1 MNKVILCGRLGK
13 DLETRFTASGAA
25 VANTSL
31 ATSKKI
37 KGEEK
42 TSWHNLTFW
51 GKTAELAAQYFKKG
65 DVMMV
70 EGEIDYRTYQNK
82 DGETKY
88 QTDITVTQLHFVPGG
103 TRQAGDSQGQQQER
117 PAQSPPASSG
127 GMDNNQFNPDDDIPF
142 AVLPHWR
149 EEI

>member
-1 MNKVILCGRLGK
+1 MNRTILCGRIGR
-13 DLETRFTASGAA
+13 DIETRFTASGTA

-31 ATSKKI
+31 ATSKKV

-42 TSWHNLTFW
+42 TSWHALTFW

-88 QTDITVTQLHFVPGG
+88 QTDINVSQLHFVPGG
-103 TRQAGDSQGQQQER
+103 SRQGQQQER
-117 PAQSPPASSG
+117 PAQRQPQPQSG
-127 GMDNNQFNPDDDIPF
+127 GFDDQDSIPF
-142 AVLPHWR
+142 
-149 EEI
+149 